1 VAAQAAAHAAKEMI
15 VVKRIAV
22 LLVVLAC
29 LMGSVQQASAG
40 GLLEF
45 LFGSAPKI
53 VQFFSPTVA
62 GALSARDPRTL
73 DEVTFDLDG
82 TGNRVVLDS
91 GIPVE
96 KGLVLIGII
105 APSTGDRE
113 VGEVKF
119 RLDGDP
125 KALEVISGPK
135 PGEDQERWLR
145 FVVSRARYMYGRDRE
160 FRGFQTNTAPYVFVV
175 DTSLMLC
182 TAHSV
187 DIFVRQ
193 AGRGG
198 LGASTLLP
206 FRVVQLSDE
215 DGRPVESEYQQP
227 LRTTYPQA
235 APTRCE
241 ATFAPSYPI
250 SSGTDACPQSWEQ
263 YIIGAARRFGYGIQ
277 PADLLVYNQFGW
289 TGAGTAPFVFFAVDG
304 FGQLVRPD
312 SFELRVNTRRVRYDE
327 SPADG
332 LLIVCDLPAGAE
344 VTPYMDGRP
353 VRAWGRDLT
362 INTGQYG
369 HWVPAVRRGN
379 QWTVDVR

>member
-1 VAAQAAAHAAKEMI
+1 MAAQAAAQSGEGVI
-15 VVKRIAV
+15 YVKRV
-22 LLVVLAC
+22 LLLVVLAC
-29 LMGSVQQASAG
+29 LLGSVQQASAG

-53 VQFFSPTVA
+53 VQFFSPTVS
-62 GALSARDPRTL
+62 GALSARDPRSL

-82 TGNRVVLDS
+82 SGNRVVLDS

-175 DTSLMLC
+175 DTSLMLS

-215 DGRPVESEYQQP
+215 EGRPVESEYQQP
-227 LRTTYPQA
+227 LRAYPQA
-235 APTRCE
+235 VSTRSA

-250 SSGTDACPQSWEQ
+250 SSVTDACPQSWEQ
-263 YIIGAARRFGYGIQ
+263 YIIGAARQFGYGID
-277 PADLLVYNQFGW
+277 PADLLEYNQFGW
-289 TGAGTAPFVFFAVDG
+289 AGAGTAPFIFFCVDES
-304 FGQLVRPD
+304 GQLVRSD
-312 SFELRVNTRRVRYDE
+312 SFELEVNGRRMRYDE
-327 SPADG
+327 SPQDG
-332 LLIVCDLPAGAE
+332 LLIVCDLPANAQI
-344 VTPYMDGRP
+344 TPYMDGRP
-353 VRAWGRDLT
+353 VLARGRDLT
-362 INTGQYG
+362 INCNQYG